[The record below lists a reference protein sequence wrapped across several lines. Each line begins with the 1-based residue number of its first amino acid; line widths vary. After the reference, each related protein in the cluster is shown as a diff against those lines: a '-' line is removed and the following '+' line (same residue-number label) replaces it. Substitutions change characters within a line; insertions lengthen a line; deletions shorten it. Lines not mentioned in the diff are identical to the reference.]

1 MDKGLRRVLAGG
13 AVAACLAGLSCLGGC
28 TGRGPAAGAGAPA
41 PGGANVYRVSAP
53 LVNLLACPSLT
64 CEVLEDLG
72 DGAQVAVTA
81 VIPGG
86 WLEVHSLAS
95 GRDGYL
101 LARFVSKP

>member
-1 MDKGLRRVLAGG
+1 MDRGVKRVLAGS
-13 AVAACLAGLSCLGGC
+13 AVAACLAGLSCLAGC
-28 TGRGPAAGAGAPA
+28 AGRGQAAGAGAA
-41 PGGANVYRVSAP
+41 GGANVYRVSAP
-53 LVNLLACPSLT
+53 LVNLLACPSQT

-95 GRDGYL
+95 GRDGYV

>member
-1 MDKGLRRVLAGG
+1 MRKQFRGLLATCAGLA
-13 AVAACLAGLSCLGGC
+13 AVACLAGCA
-28 TGRGPAAGAGAPA
+28 GRGQADKAAGAVA
-41 PGGANVYRVSAP
+41 GGANVYRVSAP

-86 WLEVHSLAS
+86 WLEVHALGS

-101 LARFVSKP
+101 LARFVTKP

>member
-1 MDKGLRRVLAGG
+1 MKRKLAWGVI
-13 AVAACLAGLSCLGGC
+13 AVCLAGQAGLAGC
-28 TGRGPAAGAGAPA
+28 AGRGQTAGPGAAVA
-41 PGGANVYRVSAP
+41 GGANVYRVSAP
-53 LVNLLACPSLT
+53 LVNLLACPSQT

>member
-1 MDKGLRRVLAGG
+1 MRKQFRGLL
-13 AVAACLAGLSCLGGC
+13 AACAGLAFVAGLIGC
-28 TGRGPAAGAGAPA
+28 AGRGPADKAAGAVA
-41 PGGANVYRVSAP
+41 GGAHVYRVSAP

-64 CEVLEDLG
+64 CDVLEDLG

-86 WLEVHSLAS
+86 WLEVHSLGS
-95 GRDGYL
+95 GRDGYV